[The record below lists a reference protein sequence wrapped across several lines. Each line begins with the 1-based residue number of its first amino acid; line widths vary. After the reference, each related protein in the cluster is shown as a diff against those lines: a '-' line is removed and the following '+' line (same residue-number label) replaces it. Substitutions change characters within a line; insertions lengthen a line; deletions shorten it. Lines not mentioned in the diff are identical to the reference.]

1 LSSTRLARV
10 GQCALVAAA
19 LMAATHDSLQTAAAD
34 GATRALS
41 FHNTHTDESITV
53 TFKRNGRYDADALKR
68 LNTFL
73 RDWRREEEIKMDP
86 QLFDLLW
93 EAYREAGGSK
103 PIEVISG
110 YRSPGTNAMLRARSS
125 GVAQASLHTHGQ
137 AMDFFIPDVPLE
149 KIREVG
155 LKMQRGGVGFYPTS
169 GSPFVHLDTGSIRH
183 WPRMTH
189 DQLVKVFPNERT
201 VHIPSDGQPLSGYA
215 LAMTDVERQ
224 GRRPSTVSLV
234 AARNANTLDDDRTAS
249 INPAKP
255 KPTPKPTLLAS
266 FFGFKPGTAEAGTTT
281 GAGETATK
289 TTTASLTAPV
299 NIATE
304 RVVPMPKMR
313 PVAVTA
319 VASVN
324 MPVPPSRPSAAIA
337 IAQVTFEADRLTT
350 ASTGP
355 LLAYA
360 PTSTTLNATRAAPM
374 GTAAPKLAAAPAK
387 ATSAPAPVALAQIGL
402 RYDDPWMR
410 AMIMTP
416 SLRGFLSTAQFGSR
430 DKQALSEL
438 FRKPPSS
445 VTMAFADEPNS
456 GLETNRFS
464 GSAVVFV
471 ATTSFRVNTALLR
484 K

>member
-1 LSSTRLARV
+1 M

-19 LMAATHDSLQTAAAD
+19 LLAAASDSLQPAAAD
-34 GATRALS
+34 GATRTLS

-53 TFKRNGRYDADALKR
+53 TFKRDGRYDADALKR
-68 LNTFL
+68 LNNFM

-93 EAYREAGGSK
+93 EAYREAGGRK
-103 PIEVISG
+103 PIEIISG

-234 AARNANTLDDDRTAS
+234 AARNANAIDDEDRTAS

-255 KPTPKPTLLAS
+255 KPASKPTLLAS
-266 FFGFKPGTAEAGTTT
+266 FFSFKPGTAEP
-281 GAGETATK
+281 EKTARADK
-289 TTTASLTAPV
+289 TATASLTAPV

-313 PVAVTA
+313 PVAMTA

-324 MPVPPSRPSAAIA
+324 MPVPPPRPSAAIA
-337 IAQVTFEADRLTT
+337 IAQVAFEADRLTT

-360 PTSTTLNATRAAPM
+360 PTSTTLSATRAAPM

-387 ATSAPAPVALAQIGL
+387 ATGAPAPATLAQIGL

-410 AMIMTP
+410 AIIMTP

-430 DKQALSEL
+430 DKQALGEQ